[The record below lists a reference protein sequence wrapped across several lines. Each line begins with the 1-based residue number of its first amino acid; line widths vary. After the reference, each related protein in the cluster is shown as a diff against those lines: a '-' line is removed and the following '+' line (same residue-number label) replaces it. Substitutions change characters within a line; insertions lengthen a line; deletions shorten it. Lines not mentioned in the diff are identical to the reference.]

1 MAKIDVPKSTS
12 SAVAVIEES
21 SAPEAQASPSTT
33 VTDSQLLDAFKVART
48 AVRGLDQKEVEIRKD
63 FRNQQD
69 ALRVLLKRAQQV
81 PELKV
86 LADNALSNGLLDTSD
101 RASFMQ
107 LSEQLVTELAVR
119 YQL

>member
-1 MAKIDVPKSTS
+1 MAKKDEPIPNPGTENGNAPV
-12 SAVAVIEES
+12 AVAES
-21 SAPEAQASPSTT
+21 STA
-33 VTDSQLLDAFKVART
+33 VTDIQLLDAFKAART

-63 FRNQQD
+63 FRSQQD
-69 ALRVLLKRAQQV
+69 ALRTLLKRVQQV

-101 RASFMQ
+101 RATFMQ
-107 LSEQLVTELAVR
+107 ISEQLVTELAVR